1 MIASTNT
8 SPELEPA
15 PPSVYLD
22 TGIPSRLTGR
32 PARYLRVLRD
42 QRITCLWWN
51 GYRWRVKAFV
61 SDLVV
66 AEAGRGHPEAA
77 QRRIDAISSL
87 PFLEV
92 TDEAKKLAKHIL
104 RETKLPSCATEDATH
119 IATAALHGMDFLL
132 TWNCKHLA
140 NPEILPHVRR
150 TCKRAGVHA
159 PEICTP
165 EDIIRRFK
173 NGNRPIH

>member
-8 SPELEPA
+8 SPELETA

-32 PARYLRVLRD
+32 PARDLRVLRV

-51 GYRWRVKAFV
+51 GYRSRVNAYV

-66 AEAGRGHPEAA
+66 AEAGKGHPEAA

-92 TDEAKKLAKHIL
+92 TPEVRLFAELIL
-104 RETKLPSCATEDATH
+104 RETRLPASARSDAKH

-132 TWNCKHLA
+132 TWNCRHLA
-140 NPEILPHVRR
+140 NPEIFPHVRR
-150 TCKRAGVHA
+150 TCESAGVRA

-165 EDIIRRFK
+165 EDIIRRYK
-173 NGNRPIH
+173 NGNRPLH